1 MLLKNFIVKKNSKK
15 SIVKKFQCKKNSKK
29 KSIVKKFHCKKYQ
42 IFVIKKI
49 IVKNMYFC
57 C

>member
-15 SIVKKFQCKKNSKK
+15 KALLKNFSVKKIQKK
-29 KSIVKKFHCKKYQ
+29 HCKKYQ